1 MLRSILFGLLLFL
14 AGCVKEADWTPPDSS
29 PDLLVVEGMITD
41 QQGVHYLT
49 LAKSIA
55 TLNEKPLPVSGATVL
70 LSSEDSAWTLSEV
83 SEDAGRY
90 ATPEWFAGNAGKT
103 YTLQIFYQGQVFSAR
118 DILVPG
124 SYFSELR
131 YAPNED
137 DELYHIDYVSSAFN
151 NEKPA
156 MWEIELD
163 WSAVNGYEQT
173 EPDLCR
179 ARLIFY
185 SLPTLDVSEIFAP
198 LAEQISFPSGTVI
211 TERRYSLSEK
221 HAEYIRQMLLETNW
235 QGGLFPTAN
244 ANVSSNLSAGATGFF
259 AASAVTT
266 LSLTV
271 K

>member
-1 MLRSILFGLLLFL
+1 MHRSILFGLLLFL
-14 AGCVKEADWTPPDSS
+14 AGCVKEADWTPPDTA

-41 QQGVHYLT
+41 QQGAHYVT
-49 LAKSIA
+49 LSQAIP
-55 TLNEKPLPVSGATVL
+55 TLNENPLPVSEATVL
-70 LSSEDSAWTLSEV
+70 LSSEDSAWTMIEIP
-83 SEDAGRY
+83 EEAGRY
-90 ATPEWFAGNAGKT
+90 ATPEGFTGITGKT
-103 YTLQIFYQGQVFSAR
+103 YTLQVFYQGKVFSAR

-131 YAPNED
+131 YARND
-137 DELYHIDYVSSAFN
+137 DDDLYHIDYVASAFN

-163 WSAVNGYEQT
+163 WSKVDGYEQT
-173 EPDLCR
+173 DPALCR
-179 ARLIFY
+179 ARLLFY

-198 LAEQISFPSGTVI
+198 LVEQISFPLGTVI
-211 TERRYSLSEK
+211 TERRYSLSET

-235 QGGLFPTAN
+235 QGGLFPSAN
-244 ANVSSNLSAGATGFF
+244 ANVASNLSTGATGFF